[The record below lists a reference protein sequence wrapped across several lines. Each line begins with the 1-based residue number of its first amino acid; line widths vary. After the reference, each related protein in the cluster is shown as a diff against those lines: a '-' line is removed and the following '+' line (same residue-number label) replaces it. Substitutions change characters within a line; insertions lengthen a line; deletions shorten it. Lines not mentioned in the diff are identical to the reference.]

1 MKDIFAIFFLSMKS
15 NFQLGKFKIFM
26 KLITKILNVTFNRKE
41 NKLNK
46 RLSRMPVE
54 LTLEEKN
61 LIIQIRESNL
71 TMTSYE
77 RLVSTAMAC
86 KYIIERRIEGDFVEC
101 GVWRGGNAILAASI
115 FRLHKYSCNVY
126 LFDTFA
132 GMTEPTDKDRVASTG
147 ISAVARFVSL
157 KKSSHNDWCFS
168 SLEEVK
174 HNFSKFN
181 LLKENIIFI
190 KGDVLKTLSS
200 GKNIPNK
207 ISILR
212 LDTDWYESTKK
223 ELEVLYPR
231 LSMGGVL
238 LIDDYGFWSGS
249 RDATDE
255 YFVQHGNRPFLQFI
269 DNTGRAAVKC

>member
-1 MKDIFAIFFLSMKS
+1 MKS

-101 GVWRGGNAILAASI
+101 GVWRGGNAILAASSVGK
-115 FRLHKYSCNVY
+115 LN
-126 LFDTFA
+126 
-132 GMTEPTDKDRVASTG
+132 AS
-147 ISAVARFVSL
+147 S
-157 KKSSHNDWCFS
+157 
-168 SLEEVK
+168 
-174 HNFSKFN
+174 
-181 LLKENIIFI
+181 
-190 KGDVLKTLSS
+190 
-200 GKNIPNK
+200 
-207 ISILR
+207 
-212 LDTDWYESTKK
+212 
-223 ELEVLYPR
+223 
-231 LSMGGVL
+231 
-238 LIDDYGFWSGS
+238 
-249 RDATDE
+249 
-255 YFVQHGNRPFLQFI
+255 
-269 DNTGRAAVKC
+269 